1 MWRGE
6 IKLSLPLGAASRH
19 NSGMTTN
26 TYDFAAAKEKRV
38 TLLGMSGV
46 GKTSLS
52 TILEKSGWFH
62 YSGDVRIGR
71 HYLKN
76 DVPESDKITMK
87 NLVPLSRW
95 LGRPGDPALGGMAIE
110 EFKRRLKLHLDAEV
124 AAMLDVPEMIE
135 QARQDGFTN
144 FINDA
149 GGSLCELD
157 APEVFETLAEHTLI
171 VYIKATPEEEDELF
185 RRAVAKPK
193 PLYYPPAFLD
203 WLIADYCAQSGD
215 ANADAMNPDDFFRF
229 AFPKLF
235 QARLPKYEA
244 IARQYGVI
252 VSTTDLA
259 TVKTGEDF
267 IEILSRNMKRR

>member
-1 MWRGE
+1 MVG
-6 IKLSLPLGAASRH
+6 KLPLPEGKASRH

-26 TYDFAAAKEKRV
+26 KYDFAAATEKRV

-76 DVPESDKITMK
+76 DVPESDKIAMK
-87 NLVPLSRW
+87 NLAPLSRW
-95 LGRPGDPALGGMAIE
+95 LGRPGDPALGGMALN
-110 EFKRRLKLHLDAEV
+110 EFKRRLKLHHDAEV
-124 AAMLDVPEMIE
+124 AAMLDVPEMIA

-157 APEVFETLAEHTLI
+157 APEVFETLAAHTLI
-171 VYIKATPEEEDELF
+171 VYIKATKAEEEELF

-193 PLYYPPAFLD
+193 PLYYPPKFLD
-203 WLIADYCAQSGD
+203 GLVAEYLAQSGD

-229 AFPKLF
+229 AFPRLF

-244 IARQYGVI
+244 IARRYGVT

-259 TVKTGEDF
+259 TVRDGNDLTV
-267 IEILSRNMKRR
+267 LLLRTL